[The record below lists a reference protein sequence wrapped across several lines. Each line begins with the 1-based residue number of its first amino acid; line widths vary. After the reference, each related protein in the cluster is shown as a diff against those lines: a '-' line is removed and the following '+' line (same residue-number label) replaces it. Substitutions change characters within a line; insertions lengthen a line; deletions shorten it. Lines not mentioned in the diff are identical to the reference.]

1 VKVFTSIDS
10 VKSDGESDR
19 IMYPEE
25 FLNGLNPSGF
35 PPHTL
40 RLKPGMPI
48 MLLRN
53 LDQSS
58 GDCNGSR

>member
-1 VKVFTSIDS
+1 
-10 VKSDGESDR
+10 
-19 IMYPEE
+19 MYPEE
-25 FLNGLNPSGF
+25 FLNSLNPSGF

-40 RLKPGMPI
+40 RLKIGMPI

-53 LDQSS
+53 LDQAT